1 MRSVGRYQLQ
11 EELGRG
17 MMGVVYRALDPH
29 LERQIALK
37 LIELGFPASPAEL
50 EAFEKRFLSEARAAA
65 SLSHPG
71 IVVVH
76 DVGRDNTT
84 GTLFI
89 AFELLRGRTLAQVA
103 QADRP
108 DWRGALRLA
117 APIARALQHAHDRGI
132 VHRDIKPANIMV
144 LDSGQP
150 KIMDFGIARLAT
162 SQLTATGEFLG
173 TPAYMSPEQLS
184 GEPLDG
190 RCDVFSLGAVLY
202 RLLTGHD
209 AFQGA
214 SVAETLARILSQ
226 EPIPPSRLEPG
237 LPAGLDAVVARALA
251 KKPAERYPDAR
262 GLADDLDALQQGTV
276 PVPARARA
284 AAAPPPPVPA
294 PASAGRPP
302 WRAAGL
308 AIAVLVLAALA
319 GLGIAG
325 RVWRE
330 GPVLLPRAPALLEVR
345 LDHSLKGGTLRVWV
359 DEDLVIEEPLSSRV
373 TDDLLVVKLRRGR
386 AEKTVEVPPGEHAV
400 RVQVSGEGLNA
411 SRTID
416 GVFASGATERLVAEA
431 GGILKKELRLYWTP
445 SAPVPSPE

>member
-1 MRSVGRYQLQ
+1 MKSVGRYQLQ

-76 DVGRDNTT
+76 DVGRDADT

-89 AFELLRGRTLAQVA
+89 AFERLQGRTLAQVA
-103 QADRP
+103 QASRP
-108 DWRGALRLA
+108 DWRTALRLA
-117 APIARALQHAHDRGI
+117 AQIARALQHAHDRGI

-150 KIMDFGIARLAT
+150 KIMDFGIARLPT

-190 RCDVFSLGAVLY
+190 RSDVFSLGAVLY

-214 SVAETLARILSQ
+214 SVAETLARIISQ

-237 LPAGLDAVVARALA
+237 LPAGVDAVMARALS
-251 KKPAERYPDAR
+251 KKPPSRYPDAR
-262 GLADDLDALQQGTV
+262 SLADDLDALQQGT
-276 PVPARARA
+276 A
-284 AAAPPPPVPA
+284 PVPA
-294 PASAGRPP
+294 PARPALLAPAPARKGRPA
-302 WRAAGL
+302 WLAGGL
-308 AIAVLVLAALA
+308 AIGVLLLAALA
-319 GLGIAG
+319 AMGIAG
-325 RVWRE
+325 RFWRE
-330 GPVLLPRAPALLEVR
+330 GPVLLPRAPARLEVR
-345 LDHSLKGGTLRVWV
+345 LDHTLRSGTLRVWV

-386 AEKTVEVPPGEHAV
+386 VEKVVEVPPGEHAV
-400 RVQVSGEGLNA
+400 RVQVIGEGLNA
-411 SRTID
+411 SRSID
-416 GVFASGATERLVAEA
+416 GVFEKGATQRLAAEA
-431 GGILKKELRLYWTP
+431 GGLLKKELRLNWTP
-445 SAPVPSPE
+445 GSAPAASPE